1 MGSGRDKRKKAA
13 KRSGGDASGGTSGSS
28 KTDRK
33 TDKNAAKLERRMDRA
48 GKEDDIDALL
58 ANIKLL
64 DAKTTAVHITENAP
78 KPSARCNCSFTA
90 TLAQKPAEIVMYGG
104 EVVDSGGKTRVFSD
118 LYRYDVEKNRF
129 ARVAAPN
136 APPPRSAHQAVA
148 HGGYVYVHG
157 GEFTSPNQEKFYH
170 YRDLWRFELETNA
183 WESLPSKTGPSAR
196 SGHRMIVHPNGKS
209 LLMFGGFYDTGN
221 EIRYYNDVWELALE
235 SKTWHLRCGGGGGG
249 AAALEGPS
257 PRSAAHVSGAFTD
270 QTFFTLRSVS
280 TLDRISFQLT
290 DEHFDPQRTGT
301 ACSSTAGTA
310 NTRATA
316 MATTA
321 TWRKGRRTRI
331 CGR

>member
-1 MGSGRDKRKKAA
+1 
-13 KRSGGDASGGTSGSS
+13 
-28 KTDRK
+28 
-33 TDKNAAKLERRMDRA
+33 
-48 GKEDDIDALL
+48 
-58 ANIKLL
+58 
-64 DAKTTAVHITENAP
+64 
-78 KPSARCNCSFTA
+78 
-90 TLAQKPAEIVMYGG
+90 
-104 EVVDSGGKTRVFSD
+104 
-118 LYRYDVEKNRF
+118 
-129 ARVAAPN
+129 
-136 APPPRSAHQAVA
+136 
-148 HGGYVYVHG
+148 VYVHG

-316 MATTA
+316 TATTA